1 MFRIRFESWLP
12 NPRSVRIVCERM
24 FVMGRRARFT
34 QEELAAAVEGARSYS
49 EVLRSLGYRV
59 AGGNHYTV
67 KKYVEAWGLRT
78 DHFDPNWALKGGRQ
92 KRLPLSEILVEGST
106 YSRGKL
112 KERLYAEGLKQPRC
126 ELCGQD
132 ALWRGREM
140 ALILDHVN
148 GVGDDN
154 RLENLRIAC
163 PNCAATFDTHCGRH
177 NRRPPLERNCAM
189 CGRTFVVRYSK
200 HRYCSQRCGSRVGG
214 ARGGRR
220 GEPRPES
227 RKVPRPSHGQLL
239 QDLATMSYCA
249 VGRKYGVSDNAIRKW
264 LKWY

>member
-1 MFRIRFESWLP
+1 M
-12 NPRSVRIVCERM
+12 
-24 FVMGRRARFT
+24 
-34 QEELAAAVEGARSYS
+34 
-49 EVLRSLGYRV
+49 
-59 AGGNHYTV
+59 
-67 KKYVEAWGLRT
+67 
-78 DHFDPNWALKGGRQ
+78 
-92 KRLPLSEILVEGST
+92 PLSEILVEGST

-126 ELCGQD
+126 ELCGQSGR
-132 ALWRGREM
+132 WRGREM

-177 NRRPPLERNCAM
+177 NRRPPLERGCAM
-189 CGRTFVVRYSK
+189 CGQTFIVRYSK

-214 ARGGRR
+214 TRAGRR
-220 GEPRPES
+220 GEPRPGS
-227 RKVPRPSHGQLL
+227 RKVPRPSHGQLVK
-239 QDLATMSYCA
+239 DLNTMSYCA

-264 LKWY
+264 LKWYQRQQERDATSAN

>member
-1 MFRIRFESWLP
+1 
-12 NPRSVRIVCERM
+12 M

-140 ALILDHVN
+140 ALTSTTSTGSATTIGSRTSGSRALTA
-148 GVGDDN
+148 
-154 RLENLRIAC
+154 RRRSTRIAAGTTGA
-163 PNCAATFDTHCGRH
+163 PHSSATA
-177 NRRPPLERNCAM
+177 P
-189 CGRTFVVRYSK
+189 
-200 HRYCSQRCGSRVGG
+200 
-214 ARGGRR
+214 
-220 GEPRPES
+220 
-227 RKVPRPSHGQLL
+227 
-239 QDLATMSYCA
+239 CA
-249 VGRKYGVSDNAIRKW
+249 VGRSWSATRSTATARRGAGRASVALAEAVAGSLAQSRERCPAPHTVSFFKTWRR
-264 LKWY
+264 